1 MKKII
6 LTTLI
11 FLTSLQAQAFEDFVL
26 STGTKI
32 SNIKIKDTSVINI
45 NPLTTILNEKN
56 TLFIIPQKIGET
68 SFSLQKDGK
77 IFNFNIVVKD
87 NETIIS
93 ENNEF
98 EIVSLDTHPQILDCE
113 IDTPPVLKKKETINI
128 DGAIIE
134 VEPNSEEIE

>member
-11 FLTSLQAQAFEDFVL
+11 FLTALQAQAFEDFIL
-26 STGTKI
+26 STDSKI
-32 SNIKIKDTSVINI
+32 SNIKIKDTSVIKI

-68 SFSLQKDGK
+68 SFSLQKGDK
-77 IFNFNIVVKD
+77 IFNFNVVVKD

-93 ENNEF
+93 ETDEF

-113 IDTPPVLKKKETINI
+113 IDLPPVLKKKETINI

-134 VEPNSEEIE
+134 IEPNSEEAE